1 MIYLVFVQNL
11 QKSFKRIKKIKC
23 VQHFGYITYIL
34 NRRDHAFKYGKE
46 LVTMVTKLK
55 QISEA
60 IAETDICPKIF
71 KSGAHYEGHI

>member
-11 QKSFKRIKKIKC
+11 QKSFKSIKKIKF

-34 NRRDHAFKYGKE
+34 NRRDHAFKYGEE
-46 LVTMVTKLK
+46 LVMVTKLK

-71 KSGAHYEGHI
+71 KSGAHYVGHI